1 MVMIFTVV
9 VPFVIIIVVVML
21 AAAIIT
27 PVPIIL
33 VVSMM
38 FVPTA
43 MQSTVVVTITILIS
57 IAVTIPIVMI
67 AIVFPI
73 PIRVAAAAWAAIPR
87 SGTPRSAAARRYVA
101 VRSARWNPVMLID
114 ILHSA
119 FHAADFTLVVGGLV
133 VLPSGVIAVKP
144 LLIA

>member
-1 MVMIFTVV
+1 MPKRGFGSSALIVVIVVMIFAVV
-9 VPFVIIIVVVML
+9 IFAV
-21 AAAIIT
+21 T
-27 PVPIIL
+27 P
-33 VVSMM
+33 MM

-43 MQSTVVVTITILIS
+43 VLSPVMAPIIVLVPIAVVVAPPIT
-57 IAVTIPIVMI
+57 VMI
-67 AIVFPI
+67 ATLVSI
-73 PIRVAAAAWAAIPR
+73 PIMVAAAAWAAIAR
-87 SGTPRSAAARRYVA
+87 CGTPRSAAARRYVA

>member
-1 MVMIFTVV
+1 
-9 VPFVIIIVVVML
+9 
-21 AAAIIT
+21 
-27 PVPIIL
+27 
-33 VVSMM
+33 M

-43 MQSTVVVTITILIS
+43 VLSPVMAPIIVLIPVAVVVAPPIT
-57 IAVTIPIVMI
+57 VMI
-67 AIVFPI
+67 ATLVSI
-73 PIRVAAAAWAAIPR
+73 PIMVAAAAWAAIAR
-87 SGTPRSAAARRYVA
+87 CGTPRSAAARRYVA

-114 ILHSA
+114 VLHSA